1 MSKKGK
7 SDWNA
12 VGVIYPGVVRVARQ
26 LRIKR
31 RKALF
36 MIGAATYEA
45 VVILHHREPWP
56 PEGADNEI
64 GSYLEKLRMQGKEI
78 EKNAVLFT
86 LAERLTQKVCWK
98 RRDSYCNGL
107 EPLRCFLLGWKTAE
121 EDAGK

>member
-1 MSKKGK
+1 MRKKAK

-12 VGVIYPGVVRVARQ
+12 VGLIYPSVVRVARQ
-26 LRIKR
+26 LRTKR

-45 VVILHHREPWP
+45 VAILHHREPWP
-56 PEGADNEI
+56 PEGVDTEI
-64 GSYLEKLRMQGKEI
+64 ASYLKKLRMQGKGI

-98 RRDSYCNGL
+98 RRDPYRNGL
-107 EPLRCFLLGWKTAE
+107 EPLRFFLFGWRTAE
-121 EDAGK
+121 EDAEK